1 MNRIPRPLRLGSS
14 RRQTAPR
21 HPGSSVT
28 SLYDEQLFAR
38 LRNLV
43 IRSRH
48 LSASGLSGEHRSKRR
63 GLSPE
68 FSDFKPYSPGDDFR
82 RIDWKTYA
90 RFDEL
95 FVRESETTTEY
106 DLHLLIDASPS
117 MDWTGDESR
126 PTKLRYAQQLAGALA
141 YLSLWHFD
149 RVTVGPVHTEDGRT
163 FGPVQ
168 GRNQIVPVF
177 RYVERLRT
185 VAAATTGE
193 ALAPSLARYVHARSR
208 PGIMIVISDC
218 LDDDPHELER
228 SLRILS
234 ARGWETTLMR
244 IEDPAEVDP
253 SLFVEDGINLELADR
268 ESGLR
273 MDVHGADATFAQYRA
288 DRTTWSSAI
297 DLLGSHQGTTVIS
310 VRTDEAVD
318 NVIFARLRALGVVR

>member
-1 MNRIPRPLRLGSS
+1 MNRIPRPLRLGPS
-14 RRQTAPR
+14 RRQPAPG
-21 HPGSSVT
+21 HPPSSVT

-117 MDWTGDESR
+117 MDWSGDESR

-149 RVTVGPVHTEDGRT
+149 RVTVGPIHTPDGKV
-163 FGPVQ
+163 FGPIQ
-168 GRNQIVPVF
+168 GRNQIAPVF
-177 RYVERLRT
+177 RYVERLQT
-185 VAAATTGE
+185 AANTGE

-208 PGIMIVISDC
+208 PGILIVISDC

-228 SLRILS
+228 SLRNLA
-234 ARGWETTLMR
+234 ARGWETTLVR

-253 SLFVEDGINLELADR
+253 ALLIEDGVNLELADR

-273 MDVHGADATFAQYRA
+273 MDVHGAQATFGQYRE
-288 DRTTWSSAI
+288 DRAAWSAAI
-297 DLLGSHQGTTVIS
+297 DLLGVHQGTTVIS
-310 VRTDEAVD
+310 ARTDETVD
-318 NVIFARLRALGVVR
+318 SLIFTRLRALGVVR